1 MVKSWR
7 YLLEFVDFFTLIFFV
22 FVFIIIVFHSFE
34 SIPVVLFK
42 MLFSAIFL
50 CFTLNFVIA
59 GLLIFIFSLKKILNS
74 FSLSL
79 DEPKLVPLQK
89 RFELVDKSTFSAL
102 CSLASGSS
110 VFFEWMKDGHKLSTN
125 TNIRIENTD
134 DYSVL
139 SIKNL
144 AITDSGIYECIAKNP
159 HGSTSTST
167 QLVIK
172 G

>member
-1 MVKSWR
+1 MF
-7 YLLEFVDFFTLIFFV
+7 YLKFRHRRFVDIYFFI
-22 FVFIIIVFHSFE
+22 
-34 SIPVVLFK
+34 
-42 MLFSAIFL
+42 
-50 CFTLNFVIA
+50 
-59 GLLIFIFSLKKILNS
+59 KKILNS

-125 TNIRIENTD
+125 TNIRIDNTD
-134 DYSVL
+134 HYSLL